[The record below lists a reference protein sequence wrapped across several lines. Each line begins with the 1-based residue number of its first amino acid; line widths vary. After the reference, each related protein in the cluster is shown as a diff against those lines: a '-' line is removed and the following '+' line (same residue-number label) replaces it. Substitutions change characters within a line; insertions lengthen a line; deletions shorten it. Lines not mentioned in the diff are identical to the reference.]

1 MGSSSSQSESPAI
14 RYEEVG
20 ATAYDFDS
28 DESIKAKD
36 GHVLIKFVS
45 NWILGD
51 LVVEAKI
58 GDYSLTTRTIRLGD
72 VYAFG
77 FNPEFVKSS
86 DKLKITVWGPN
97 FRHTEFSFYGDEAP
111 KKSNTF
117 EINKGGIYLDG
128 NLFKNA

>member
-1 MGSSSSQSESPAI
+1 MGSSQSEPSEA

-20 ATAYDFDS
+20 AAAHVFDS
-28 DESIKAKD
+28 NELIKAKD
-36 GHVLIKFVS
+36 GHILIKLIS

-58 GDYSLTTRTIRLGD
+58 GDFSLITRTIRLGD

-77 FNPEFVKSS
+77 FKPEFVNSN
-86 DKLKITVWGPN
+86 DKLIITVWGPN
-97 FRHTEFSFYGDEAP
+97 FRYTEFSFYGNEAP

-117 EINKGGIYLDG
+117 EVKKDGIYLDG
-128 NLFKNA
+128 NLFKRA